1 MTTPET
7 KGVLTLA
14 GLQQSAEYQ
23 ACTPK
28 QRFWLDTLISN
39 GFDYTHA
46 TATAFDMKSESN
58 AQVYSYAVRR
68 SSAVLAALNLF
79 QYGGDD
85 REIFLAGLRETIRRS
100 KEGSTAKLRAQSL
113 YARLVYSVVEPVEDE
128 PEETAAS
135 KIRKVILHQYDP
147 TAQYSV
153 DDFVSDKGPD
163 GAVHVGLVQAIN
175 ANGQPT
181 KILKVQSAEG
191 QPIFDAKGQVIPEGD
206 AL

>member
-1 MTTPET
+1 MTTAD
-7 KGVLTLA
+7 KGVMTLE

-28 QRFWLDTLISN
+28 QRFWIDTLLSN
-39 GFDYTHA
+39 NFDYVHA
-46 TATAFDMKSESN
+46 TQTCYDMKSESN

-68 SSAVLAALNLF
+68 SPTVLAALNLF

-85 REIFLAGLRETIRRS
+85 KEIFLAGLRETIRRS
-100 KEGSTAKLRAQSL
+100 KEGSTAKLRAQAL

-128 PEETAAS
+128 PEETAAP
-135 KIRKVILHQYDP
+135 KLRKVIVHAYDP
-147 TAQYSV
+147 TAEYSV
-153 DDFVSDKGPD
+153 DDFVSDSGPD